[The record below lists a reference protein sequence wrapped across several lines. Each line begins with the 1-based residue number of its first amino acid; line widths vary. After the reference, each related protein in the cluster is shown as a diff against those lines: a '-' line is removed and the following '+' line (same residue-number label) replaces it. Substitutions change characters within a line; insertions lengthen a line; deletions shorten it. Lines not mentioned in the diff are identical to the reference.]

1 MKLNSTSSYEIIVSY
16 IDKPFQLSKWLI
28 FKRGIDLIMKKS
40 QKILAFISIAIACF
54 LTVLDS
60 TIVNVSLPSMA
71 VYFNTDTTG
80 ISWVS
85 TAYLIAFSSLLI
97 NFSKIA
103 DIYGR
108 KKLFLIGLI
117 LFGAASIF
125 CGFANSLNMLIAFR
139 ILQGVGAAILTPLSI
154 PLGIELFGKKA
165 MGKLAVIVGMI
176 ISISAASGPVI
187 GGILNEY
194 FNYRAIFYVNT
205 PFVIIAFILG
215 ALYVNECYDETI
227 EKRIDFIGCILLAV
241 GLGALTFSLVKGND
255 YGWSSTKIIVM
266 FILSAASIIAFAIY
280 EMKIKNPMIEFS
292 LFKVKSF
299 TASIILIAVFF
310 FAYMP
315 VSYLLNFYFEN
326 TLGYSVL
333 KAGLMMGIP
342 SVAALISAPLLPL
355 IAKNISDRVVSFV
368 SIVIVA
374 VGNLMF
380 AFMNKEN
387 HMTIIITA
395 FILLGIG
402 VRITTSLY
410 QTAYE
415 EISKDKNA
423 MASGIQNSLRQL
435 CACIAIALVSTLSS
449 NFMTTAVQNTKDKIS
464 AEINK
469 STVLEAQVKT
479 SFNDKIKTSN
489 SKSSSG
495 FSKSAVH
502 NIFIGKEAAVLKT
515 VPDKMKASV
524 IENFKVQE
532 KEVDKIIDDTSKIKE
547 EESYKVYNKCFLIT
561 GIISIFGLI
570 AVPFNKKQENSQ
582 SVNEKEAVNV

>member
-1 MKLNSTSSYEIIVSY
+1 
-16 IDKPFQLSKWLI
+16 
-28 FKRGIDLIMKKS
+28 MKKS

-71 VYFNTDTTG
+71 AYFNTNTTG

-108 KKLFLIGLI
+108 KKLFLVGLV
-117 LFGAASIF
+117 LFGAASVL
-125 CGFANSLNMLIAFR
+125 CGLANSLNMLIIFR
-139 ILQGVGAAILTPLSI
+139 ILQGIGAAILTPLSI

-227 EKRIDFIGCILLAV
+227 EKKIDFIGCILLAV

-255 YGWSSTKIIVM
+255 YGWNSTKIIVM
-266 FILSAASIIAFAIY
+266 FTVSAAAIIAFIIY

-368 SIVIVA
+368 SIVIVVA
-374 VGNLMF
+374 GNLMF

-449 NFMTTAVQNTKDKIS
+449 NFTTTAVQNTKDRIS

-479 SFNDKIKTSN
+479 SFNDKIKLSN

-502 NIFIGKEAAVLKT
+502 TIFISKEAAVLKT
-515 VPDKMKASV
+515 VPDKMKNTV
-524 IENFKVQE
+524 TQNFKAQE
-532 KEVDKIIDDTSKIKE
+532 KEVDKIIDDASKIKE

-561 GIISIFGLI
+561 GIIAMFGLI
-570 AVPFNKKQENSQ
+570 AVPFNKKQEKAQVVS
-582 SVNEKEAVNV
+582 EKEAVNV

>member
-1 MKLNSTSSYEIIVSY
+1 
-16 IDKPFQLSKWLI
+16 
-28 FKRGIDLIMKKS
+28 MKKS

-71 VYFNTDTTG
+71 AYFNTDTTG

-108 KKLFLIGLI
+108 KKLFLIGLV
-117 LFGAASIF
+117 LFGMASIF
-125 CGFANSLNMLIAFR
+125 CGLANSLNTLIIFR
-139 ILQGVGAAILTPLSI
+139 IIQGVGAAILTPLSI
-154 PLGIELFGKKA
+154 PLGIEIFGKKA
-165 MGKLAVIVGMI
+165 MGKLAVIVGMT

-215 ALYVNECYDETI
+215 ALYVKECYDETI
-227 EKRIDFIGCILLAV
+227 EKKIDFMGCILLAV
-241 GLGALTFSLVKGND
+241 GLGTLTFSLVKGND
-255 YGWSSTKIIVM
+255 YGWNSTKIIAM
-266 FILSAASIIAFAIY
+266 FIISAAAIIAFVIY

-315 VSYLLNFYFEN
+315 VAYLLNFYFEN

-368 SIVIVA
+368 SILIVA
-374 VGNLMF
+374 FGNLMF

-387 HMTIIITA
+387 HMTIIITS

-449 NFMTTAVQNTKDKIS
+449 NFTTTAIQNTKDRIS

-479 SFNDKIKTSN
+479 SFNDKIKASN
-489 SKSSSG
+489 SKNSTG
-495 FSKSAVH
+495 FSKAAVH
-502 NIFIGKEAAVLKT
+502 SIFLSNEVSVLKS
-515 VPDKMKASV
+515 VPDKMKNTV
-524 IENFKVQE
+524 IKNFKVQE
-532 KEVDKIIDDTSKIKE
+532 KEVDKIIDDGSKIKE

-561 GIISIFGLI
+561 GIIAMLGFI
-570 AVPFNKKQENSQ
+570 AVPFNKKRERSK
-582 SVNEKEAVNV
+582 VINEEAVNA

>member
-1 MKLNSTSSYEIIVSY
+1 
-16 IDKPFQLSKWLI
+16 
-28 FKRGIDLIMKKS
+28 MKKS

-71 VYFNTDTTG
+71 AYFNTNTTG

-108 KKLFLIGLI
+108 KKLFLIGLV
-117 LFGAASIF
+117 LFGAASIL
-125 CGFANSLNMLIAFR
+125 CGLANSLNMLIIFR
-139 ILQGVGAAILTPLSI
+139 VLQGVGAAILTPLSI

-165 MGKLAVIVGMI
+165 MGKLAVIVGMT
-176 ISISAASGPVI
+176 ISVSAASGPVI
-187 GGILNEY
+187 GGVLNEY

-205 PFVIIAFILG
+205 PFVILAFILG
-215 ALYVNECYDETI
+215 ALYVKECYDETI
-227 EKRIDFIGCILLAV
+227 EKKIDFIGCILLAV

-255 YGWSSTKIIVM
+255 YGWNSTRIILM
-266 FILSAASIIAFAIY
+266 FTVSAATIIAFIIY

-449 NFMTTAVQNTKDKIS
+449 NFMTTAVQNAKNRIS
-464 AEINK
+464 AEINR
-469 STVLEAQVKT
+469 STVLEEQVKT
-479 SFNDKIKTSN
+479 SFNDKIKASN
-489 SKSSSG
+489 SKSSGG

-502 NIFIGKEAAVLKT
+502 TIFISKEAAVLKT
-515 VPDKMKASV
+515 VPDKMKNTV
-524 IENFKVQE
+524 IENFKIQE
-532 KEVDKIIDDTSKIKE
+532 KEVDKIIDDASKVKE

-570 AVPFNKKQENSQ
+570 AVPFNKKKEN
-582 SVNEKEAVNV
+582 VEAVNRVETVNV

>member
-1 MKLNSTSSYEIIVSY
+1 
-16 IDKPFQLSKWLI
+16 
-28 FKRGIDLIMKKS
+28 MKKS

-71 VYFNTDTTG
+71 AYFNTNTTG

-108 KKLFLIGLI
+108 KKLFLIGLV
-117 LFGAASIF
+117 LFGAASIL
-125 CGFANSLNMLIAFR
+125 CGLANSLNMLIIFR
-139 ILQGVGAAILTPLSI
+139 IIQGVGAAILTPLSI

-165 MGKLAVIVGMI
+165 MGKLAVIVGMT

-187 GGILNEY
+187 GGVLNEY

-215 ALYVNECYDETI
+215 ALYVKECYDETI
-227 EKRIDFIGCILLAV
+227 EKKIDFIGCILLAV

-255 YGWSSTKIIVM
+255 YGWNSTKIILM
-266 FILSAASIIAFAIY
+266 FTVSAAAIIAFVIY

-374 VGNLMF
+374 AGNLMF

-449 NFMTTAVQNTKDKIS
+449 NFMTTAVQNTKNRML
-464 AEINK
+464 AEISR

-479 SFNDKIKTSN
+479 SFNDKIKVSN
-489 SKSSSG
+489 SKNSSG

-502 NIFIGKEAAVLKT
+502 NIFISKEAVILKN
-515 VPDKMKASV
+515 VPDKMKNSV
-524 IENFKVQE
+524 IKNFKVQE
-532 KEVDKIIDDTSKIKE
+532 KEVDKIVDDASKVKE

-570 AVPFNKKQENSQ
+570 AVPFNKKKEN
-582 SVNEKEAVNV
+582 VEAVNETKAVNE

>member
-1 MKLNSTSSYEIIVSY
+1 
-16 IDKPFQLSKWLI
+16 
-28 FKRGIDLIMKKS
+28 MKKS

-71 VYFNTDTTG
+71 VYFNTNTTG
-80 ISWVS
+80 ISWIS

-117 LFGAASIF
+117 LFGAASVL
-125 CGFANSLNMLIAFR
+125 CGLADSLNMLIIFR
-139 ILQGVGAAILTPLSI
+139 IIQGVGAAILTPLSI
-154 PLGIELFGKKA
+154 PLGIEIFGKKA
-165 MGKLAVIVGMI
+165 MGKLAVIVGMT

-194 FNYRAIFYVNT
+194 FNYKAIFYVNT

-215 ALYVNECYDETI
+215 ALYIKECYDETI
-227 EKRIDFIGCILLAV
+227 EKKIDFLGCILLAV
-241 GLGALTFSLVKGND
+241 GLGALTFALVKGND
-255 YGWSSTKIIVM
+255 YGWSSTKIILM
-266 FILSAASIIAFAIY
+266 FTVSVAAIIAFVIY
-280 EMKIKNPMIEFS
+280 EIKIKNPMIEFS
-292 LFKVKSF
+292 IFKVKSF

-380 AFMNKEN
+380 AFMDREN
-387 HMTIIITA
+387 HMTIIITS

-449 NFMTTAVQNTKDKIS
+449 NFTTTAVQNTKSRIS
-464 AEINK
+464 AEINR
-469 STVLEAQVKT
+469 STVLEVQVKT
-479 SFNDKIKTSN
+479 SFNDKIKTSG
-489 SKSSSG
+489 SKDSSG

-502 NIFIGKEAAVLKT
+502 NIFIKREDAILKT
-515 VPDKMKASV
+515 VPYKMKETV
-524 IENFKVQE
+524 IENFKTQE
-532 KEVDKIIDDTSKIKE
+532 KEVDRIVDDASKIKE

-561 GIISIFGLI
+561 GIIAMIGLL
-570 AVPFNKKQENSQ
+570 AVPFNKKKEHAETVSGT
-582 SVNEKEAVNV
+582 EAVNL

>member
-1 MKLNSTSSYEIIVSY
+1 
-16 IDKPFQLSKWLI
+16 
-28 FKRGIDLIMKKS
+28 MKKS

-71 VYFNTDTTG
+71 AYFNTDTTG

-108 KKLFLIGLI
+108 KKLFLIGLV
-117 LFGAASIF
+117 LFGVASVL
-125 CGFANSLNMLIAFR
+125 CGFADSLNMLIIFR

-187 GGILNEY
+187 GGVLNEY
-194 FNYRAIFYVNT
+194 FNYRAIFYVNV

-227 EKRIDFIGCILLAV
+227 EKKIDFIGCILLAV

-255 YGWSSTKIIVM
+255 YGWNSTKIIVM
-266 FILSAASIIAFAIY
+266 FTVSAAAIIAFVIY

-374 VGNLMF
+374 AGNLMF

-449 NFMTTAVQNTKDKIS
+449 NFTTTAIQNTKSKML
-464 AEINK
+464 AEINR
-469 STVLEAQVKT
+469 STVLEAKVKT
-479 SFNDKIKTSN
+479 SFNDKIKASN
-489 SKSSSG
+489 SKSSTG

-502 NIFIGKEAAVLKT
+502 TIFIRNEAAVLKT
-515 VPDKMKASV
+515 VPDKMKNTV
-524 IENFKVQE
+524 IENFKAQE
-532 KEVDKIIDDTSKIKE
+532 KEVDKIIDDASKIKE

-561 GIISIFGLI
+561 GIIAIFGLI
-570 AVPFNKKQENSQ
+570 AVPFNKKKEN
-582 SVNEKEAVNV
+582 VEAVNEEKVVSV

>member
-1 MKLNSTSSYEIIVSY
+1 
-16 IDKPFQLSKWLI
+16 
-28 FKRGIDLIMKKS
+28 MKKS

-71 VYFNTDTTG
+71 AYFNTDTTG

-108 KKLFLIGLI
+108 KKLFLIGLV
-117 LFGAASIF
+117 LFGVASVL
-125 CGFANSLNMLIAFR
+125 CGFADSLNMLIIFR

-187 GGILNEY
+187 GGVLNEY
-194 FNYRAIFYVNT
+194 FNYRAIFYVNV

-227 EKRIDFIGCILLAV
+227 EKKIDFIGCILLAV

-255 YGWSSTKIIVM
+255 YGWNSTKIIVM
-266 FILSAASIIAFAIY
+266 FTVSAAAIIAFVIY

-374 VGNLMF
+374 AGNLMF

-449 NFMTTAVQNTKDKIS
+449 NFTTTAIQNTKSKML
-464 AEINK
+464 AEINR
-469 STVLEAQVKT
+469 STVLEAKVKT
-479 SFNDKIKTSN
+479 SFNDKIKASS
-489 SKSSSG
+489 SKSSTG

-502 NIFIGKEAAVLKT
+502 AIFISNEAAVLKT
-515 VPDKMKASV
+515 VPDKMKNTV
-524 IENFKVQE
+524 IENFKAQE
-532 KEVDKIIDDTSKIKE
+532 KEVDKIIDDASKIKE

-561 GIISIFGLI
+561 GIIAIFGLL
-570 AVPFNKKQENSQ
+570 AVPFNKKQEKAEVVS
-582 SVNEKEAVNV
+582 EKEAVNV

>member
-1 MKLNSTSSYEIIVSY
+1 
-16 IDKPFQLSKWLI
+16 
-28 FKRGIDLIMKKS
+28 MKKS
-40 QKILAFISIAIACF
+40 QKILALISILIACF
-54 LTVLDS
+54 LTLLDS

-108 KKLFLIGLI
+108 KKLFLIGI
-117 LFGAASIF
+117 ALFGTASVL
-125 CGFANSLNMLIAFR
+125 CGLANSLNMLIVFR
-139 ILQGVGAAILTPLSI
+139 IIQGVGAAILTPLSI
-154 PLGIELFGKKA
+154 PLAIELFGRRA
-165 MGKLAVIVGMI
+165 MSKLAIIIGMTM
-176 ISISAASGPVI
+176 SISAASGPVI

-215 ALYVNECYDETI
+215 ALYITECYDETI
-227 EKRIDFIGCILLAV
+227 EKKIDFIGCILLAA
-241 GLGALTFSLVKGND
+241 GLGALTFALVKGND
-255 YGWSSTKIIVM
+255 YGWSSTKII
-266 FILSAASIIAFAIY
+266 FIFTVSAAALIAFVIY
-280 EMKIKNPMIEFS
+280 EMKVKTPMIEFS
-292 LFKVKSF
+292 IFKVKSF

-315 VSYLLNFYFEN
+315 VSYLINFYFEN

-342 SVAALISAPLLPL
+342 SVAALICAPLLPF
-355 IAKNISDRVVSFV
+355 IAKNIPDRVVSFV
-368 SIVIVA
+368 SILIV
-374 VGNLMF
+374 VLGNFLF

-387 HMTIIITA
+387 HMTIIFTA
-395 FILLGIG
+395 FILLGVG
-402 VRITTSLY
+402 VRIVTSLY

-415 EISKDKNA
+415 EISNDKNA

-435 CACIAIALVSTLSS
+435 SACIAIALVSTLSS
-449 NFMTTAVQNTKDKIS
+449 NFTTTAVQNTKNRIS
-464 AEINK
+464 AEINR
-469 STVLEAQVKT
+469 STVLETQVKT
-479 SFNDKIKTSN
+479 SFNDKIKTSG
-489 SKSSSG
+489 SKDSSG

-502 NIFIGKEAAVLKT
+502 NIFISREAAILKT
-515 VPDKMKASV
+515 VPYKMKESV
-524 IENFKVQE
+524 VKNFNTQE
-532 KEVDKIIDDTSKIKE
+532 KEVDRIVDDASKIKE

-561 GIISIFGLI
+561 GIIAMLGFIV
-570 AVPFNKKQENSQ
+570 VPFNKKKEHAEAI
-582 SVNEKEAVNV
+582 NETKAVNL

>member
-1 MKLNSTSSYEIIVSY
+1 
-16 IDKPFQLSKWLI
+16 
-28 FKRGIDLIMKKS
+28 MKKS

-71 VYFNTDTTG
+71 AYFNTDTTG

-108 KKLFLIGLI
+108 KKLFLIGLV
-117 LFGAASIF
+117 LFGAASVL
-125 CGFANSLNMLIAFR
+125 CGLANSLNMLIIFR

-165 MGKLAVIVGMI
+165 MGKLAVIVGMT

-187 GGILNEY
+187 GGVLNEY
-194 FNYRAIFYVNT
+194 FNYRAIFYVNI

-215 ALYVNECYDETI
+215 ALYVKECCDETI
-227 EKRIDFIGCILLAV
+227 EKKIDFIGCILLAV

-255 YGWSSTKIIVM
+255 YGWNSTKIIVM
-266 FILSAASIIAFAIY
+266 FTVSAAAIIAFVIY
-280 EMKIKNPMIEFS
+280 EMKIKNPMIEFN

-374 VGNLMF
+374 AGNLMF

-395 FILLGIG
+395 FILLGMG

-410 QTAYE
+410 QIAYE

-449 NFMTTAVQNTKDKIS
+449 NFTTTAIQNTKDRIS

-469 STVLEAQVKT
+469 STVLEMQVKT

-495 FSKSAVH
+495 FSKSDVH
-502 NIFIGKEAAVLKT
+502 NIFISKEAAVLKT
-515 VPDKMKASV
+515 VPDKMKNTV

-532 KEVDKIIDDTSKIKE
+532 KEVDKIIDDASKIKE

-561 GIISIFGLI
+561 GIIAMFGLI
-570 AVPFNKKQENSQ
+570 AVPFNKKNENVEA
-582 SVNEKEAVNV
+582 VNEKEVVNV